1 MRRVAALGCSL
12 ATLLL
17 TSLCEGAEPD
27 PHPGRYLAANCTGCH
42 GTQGRST
49 GAVPA
54 IAGLGRTV
62 IVEAMR
68 AFRSGDRAATVMH
81 QHAKGYSEAQIELLA
96 DYFAAQKPL

>member
-1 MRRVAALGCSL
+1 MQRIIVIGCAL

-17 TSLCEGAEPD
+17 ASLCDGAEPD

-49 GAVPA
+49 GGIPA
-54 IAGLGRTV
+54 IAGLDRAA

-68 AFRSGDRAATVMH
+68 AFRTGDRPATVMH
-81 QHAKGYSEAQIELLA
+81 QHAKGYSEAQVELLA
-96 DYFAAQKPL
+96 DYFAAQKLL